1 MSDANKT
8 PNGLLRH
15 ERKERGWSQS
25 DVAKYVNTNP
35 FTVSRWENGVTFPNP
50 EHRLKLSELFQKSM
64 AELGL
69 IQPSGEVRHAITI
82 KNTAEVTHVTLYDSA
97 IPSMRHPLVGR
108 ENVLAS
114 LKHRLIQQKS
124 ATTLALQGMPGV
136 GKTALAIALS
146 FDAEVR
152 TAFSGGILWAHV
164 GSQPNVLS
172 LLSRWAKLLGLS
184 NTQRKK
190 LTSIEELTQ
199 ALRTTI
205 GTRSLLIV
213 IDDVWDVDVAF
224 ALQIGGPHCTYL
236 ITTRQTHVALQCAGE
251 AATTIHELSINEGM
265 MLLTHIAPVSKSV
278 VYEVRDL
285 VQAVG
290 SLPLA
295 LTLMGR
301 YIQAETH
308 HKHERRLARAL
319 ERLRSP
325 EKRLRLSQPL
335 DPTEGISSIAGDT
348 TFSLQTVIAR
358 SDQHLSQEARLALRA
373 LAAFPSK
380 PDIFQEEEALAL
392 ANVATHVLDELTDA
406 GLVESLGQGYY
417 TLHPVIADYART
429 VDSNDTG
436 IRESS

>member
-1 MSDANKT
+1 MSDANKI
-8 PNGLLRH
+8 PNRLLRH

-35 FTVSRWENGVTFPNP
+35 FTVSRWENGVTFPSP

-69 IQPSGEVRHAITI
+69 IPSSGEVRHALTI
-82 KNTAEVTHVTLYDSA
+82 KNTAEVAPVTLYDPA
-97 IPSMRHPLVGR
+97 IPSMRHTLVGR
-108 ENVLAS
+108 ENVFAS
-114 LKHRLIQQKS
+114 LKHRLTQQNS

-136 GKTALAIALS
+136 GKTTLAIALS

-152 TAFSGGILWAHV
+152 AAFSGGILWAHI
-164 GSQPNVLS
+164 GPQPNVLS
-172 LLSRWAKLLGLS
+172 LLSRWTKLLGLS
-184 NTQRKK
+184 TTQRKK
-190 LTSIEELTQ
+190 LTSVEELSQ

-205 GTRSLLIV
+205 GTRSILIV
-213 IDDVWDVDVAF
+213 IDDAWDVDAAF

-251 AATTIHELSINEGM
+251 ATTTIHELSTDEGVT
-265 MLLTHIAPVSKSV
+265 LLTHIASTSKSV
-278 VYEVRDL
+278 AHEVRAL

-290 SLPLA
+290 GLPLA

-301 YIQAETH
+301 YIQTETH

-319 ERLRSP
+319 ERLHSP
-325 EKRLRLSQPL
+325 KERLRLPQPL
-335 DPTEGISSIAGDT
+335 DLTEGLSSLAGDT

-373 LAAFPSK
+373 LAVFSPK
-380 PDIFQEEEALAL
+380 PNTFQEEAALAV
-392 ANVATHVLDELTDA
+392 ANVATHTLDELIDA
-406 GLVESLGQGYY
+406 NMIESQGQGYY
-417 TLHPVIADYART
+417 TLHPVITDYARM
-429 VDSNDTG
+429 VDSK
-436 IRESS
+436 EFEQ